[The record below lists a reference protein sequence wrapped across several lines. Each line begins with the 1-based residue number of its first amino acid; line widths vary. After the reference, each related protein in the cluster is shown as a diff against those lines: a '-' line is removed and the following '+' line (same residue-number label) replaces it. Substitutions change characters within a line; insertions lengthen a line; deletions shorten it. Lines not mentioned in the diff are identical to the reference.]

1 MHVNKAVSVK
11 PMSEVHFYIMITC
24 LYLPFFPLEIYAIF
38 GDEKMLQAIMITYV
52 LIVITAYVLYRF
64 FYNVRYTVN
73 SEYLVKTK
81 DKKIVFKIPVEKI
94 LGIYIKRASK
104 LGYFPF
110 VLDWIISGS
119 SISKYKKTHGT
130 NFSIVFKECDVLKKE
145 DHDVPCLSLKP
156 EELKDCFEHNEILSF
171 RKCMKICK
179 VMGIEPQIITK
190 KKRKQE
196 RS

>member
-1 MHVNKAVSVK
+1 MYVNKAVSVK

-38 GDEKMLQAIMITYV
+38 GDEKMLQATMITYV

-64 FYNVRYTVN
+64 FYNVRYAVN

-94 LGIYIKRASK
+94 LGIYMKRASK

-110 VLDWIISGS
+110 VLDWITSGS
-119 SISKYKKTHGT
+119 SISTKTHGT